1 MARNKNDYFKLAEE
15 QAAYCV
21 QASKL
26 LIEIFRDY
34 KWEKIAEQKQRMHM
48 LENRADDLRHHI
60 LTGLTREFITP
71 IDQEDVLRLVQI
83 IDDVTD
89 ALDEVVQDLYMFH
102 VEEMP
107 ESAPALAE
115 VVGRCVHA
123 LFEAVKEVKNFKKP
137 EKLRSLLVE
146 VNFIESEADDVYV
159 EAVHTLFGSK
169 SAGRILLG
177 HKAVYD
183 SLEQCCDLCEHAAD
197 VMEQIVIKNT

>member
-1 MARNKNDYFKLAEE
+1 MARNKNDYFKLTEA

-26 LIEIFRDY
+26 LIEIFHDY

-48 LENRADDLRHHI
+48 LENKADDLRHHI

-71 IDQEDVLRLVQI
+71 IDQEDILRLVQI

-89 ALDEVVQDLYMFH
+89 ALDEVVQELYMFH
-102 VEEMP
+102 VEDMP
-107 ESAPALAE
+107 ESAPVLAE

-123 LFEAVKEVKNFKKP
+123 LFEAVREVKNFKKP
-137 EKLRSLLVE
+137 EKLRTLLVE
-146 VNFIESEADDVYV
+146 VNAIESEADGVYV

>member
-1 MARNKNDYFKLAEE
+1 
-15 QAAYCV
+15 
-21 QASKL
+21 
-26 LIEIFRDY
+26 
-34 KWEKIAEQKQRMHM
+34 
-48 LENRADDLRHHI
+48 
-60 LTGLTREFITP
+60 
-71 IDQEDVLRLVQI
+71 
-83 IDDVTD
+83 
-89 ALDEVVQDLYMFH
+89 MFH

-107 ESAPALAE
+107 ESAPAMAE

-137 EKLRSLLVE
+137 EKLRSLLIE
-146 VNFIESEADDVYV
+146 VNCIESEADDVYV

-169 SAGRILLG
+169 STGRILLG

>member
-1 MARNKNDYFKLAEE
+1 MARNKNDYFKLTEE

-21 QASKL
+21 QAAEL
-26 LIEIFRDY
+26 LIEIFEDY
-34 KWEKIAEQKQRMHM
+34 NWEKIAQQKRSMH
-48 LENRADDLRHHI
+48 LIENKADDLRHDI

-71 IDQEDVLRLVQI
+71 IDQEDILRLVQI

-107 ESAPALAE
+107 DCGPALAE
-115 VVGRCVHA
+115 VVKRCVSA

-137 EKLRSLLVE
+137 EKLRTLLVE
-146 VNFIESEADDVYV
+146 VNEIESEADDVYV
-159 EAVHTLFGSK
+159 EAVYALFGSK

-177 HKAVYD
+177 HKAIYD
-183 SLEQCCDLCEHAAD
+183 SLEHCCDLCEHAAD

>member
-1 MARNKNDYFKLAEE
+1 MARNKNDYFKLTEA

-21 QASKL
+21 QAAEL
-26 LIEIFRDY
+26 LIEIFRNY
-34 KWEKIAEQKQRMHM
+34 KWEKIAEQKYNMH
-48 LENRADDLRHHI
+48 LIENRADDLRHDI

-71 IDQEDVLRLVQI
+71 IDQEDILRLVQI

-89 ALDEVVQDLYMFH
+89 ALDEVVQNLYMFR
-102 VEEMP
+102 VEEIP
-107 ESAPALAE
+107 DYAPALAD
-115 VVGRCVHA
+115 VVERCVHA
-123 LFEAVKEVKNFKKP
+123 LLEAVREVKNFKKP
-137 EKLRSLLVE
+137 EKLRALLVE
-146 VNFIESEADDVYV
+146 VNAMESEADGVYV
-159 EAVHTLFGSK
+159 EAVHVLFGNK

>member
-1 MARNKNDYFKLAEE
+1 MARNKNDYFKLTEE

-26 LIEIFRDY
+26 LVEIFRDY

-146 VNFIESEADDVYV
+146 VNCIESEADDVYV

-177 HKAVYD
+177 NKAVYD